1 MVATQIIC
9 MLPNLLSRHI
19 ACRGRSSSR
28 RDIGVPENLWWDEL
42 VKLILNPAT
51 RQEEVSLSL
60 NCNHYVYTFP
70 PETGDSGGPDP
81 QNKWRAWGIDGRDL
95 VVDVTSLDAGEGHN
109 DSYAGAALQAATCDG
124 K

>member
-1 MVATQIIC
+1 
-9 MLPNLLSRHI
+9 
-19 ACRGRSSSR
+19 
-28 RDIGVPENLWWDEL
+28 VPENLWWDEL
-42 VKLILNPAT
+42 AKLILNPAT

-60 NCNHYVYTFP
+60 NGNHYVYTFP